1 MRISKNTL
9 ATYSIFAVFAA
20 GCLASPLRSSAS
32 ALAKM
37 RSAKFS
43 QYAQSSSGEISPASG
58 FVRSSVS
65 ISEPSVAIIS
75 PLLSDTFRPSSIA
88 NTRQ

>member
-1 MRISKNTL
+1 
-9 ATYSIFAVFAA
+9 
-20 GCLASPLRSSAS
+20 
-32 ALAKM
+32 M

-75 PLLSDTFRPSSIA
+75 PVLSDTFRPSSIA